1 MSVDRIS
8 RLIVFVL
15 GCLGTLAACDKSN
28 DTSDVY
34 QGPMVLAVSWQ
45 PGFCETR
52 PRLPECRSQNATRF
66 DARHLALH
74 GLWPQ
79 PGSRSYCGVSEKEVA
94 LDKARRWRNLAPLE
108 LSKTVRDTLERIMPG
123 ARSHLHRHEWV
134 KHGTCYS
141 DQPEIYY
148 RDSLLLMDQLNT
160 SPIQQ
165 LFSRSIG
172 AYLSAMKIRASFD
185 STYGKGAGKRVRVA
199 CKRDGNR
206 TIITEIT
213 IGLAGSI
220 SEDSK
225 IGGLI
230 LASPETRRG
239 CPGGIVDAVGFQ

>member
-1 MSVDRIS
+1 MSIRG
-8 RLIVFVL
+8 RWFLLYL
-15 GCLGTLAACDKSN
+15 GNRGSVKPDPDCLNAAVKM
-28 DTSDVY
+28 
-34 QGPMVLAVSWQ
+34 P
-45 PGFCETR
+45 
-52 PRLPECRSQNATRF
+52 
-66 DARHLALH
+66 LALMH
-74 GLWPQ
+74 DTWPCMAFGLN
-79 PGSRSYCGVSEKEVA
+79 RAAAAIGVSEKEVA

-230 LASPETRRG
+230 LASPENPPC